1 MSKGNSKMEF
11 DCVIVGGGSAG
22 SVLAG
27 RLSTRPDTRVCL
39 IEAGPSD
46 DNVFCR
52 VPIATA
58 LFVSARWR
66 NWAFAT
72 VPQSALNNR
81 VGYQPRG
88 RMLGGSSGINAMISY
103 GQNIG
108 TAEEPVLHRAIELAG
123 AQSWGDG

>member
-1 MSKGNSKMEF
+1 MEF
-11 DCVIVGGGSAG
+11 DYVIVGSGSAG

-27 RLSTRPDTRVCL
+27 RLSARPDTRVCL

-72 VPQSALNNR
+72 VPQSTSTT
-81 VGYQPRG
+81 G
-88 RMLGGSSGINAMISY
+88 
-103 GQNIG
+103 
-108 TAEEPVLHRAIELAG
+108 
-123 AQSWGDG
+123 